1 MIAILL
7 RTVLIYVFL
16 IAIMRL
22 MGKRQLGE
30 LEVTDLVITLLL
42 SEIAT
47 IPITDRNTPLSYAIV
62 PVITLASFEVFTS
75 GLSLRFPKI
84 KMLLSPKPAV
94 LIRNGKPIRSE
105 MEKVRISL
113 DELLCELRQ
122 KNIADIAQVRY
133 AILESNG
140 KISIITNAADT
151 PPTAADM
158 EIDVQ
163 DNGILHIVFC
173 DGVYS
178 DDTLCQL
185 GHDRAWA
192 EAQMKKVGLMP
203 TEVFYMM
210 VDDGG
215 NVRIQRRDT

>member
-1 MIAILL
+1 MITILF

-47 IPITDRNTPLSYAIV
+47 IPITDRNTPLGYAIV

-75 GLSLRFPKI
+75 GLSLKFPKL
-84 KMLLSPKPAV
+84 KALLSPKPAL
-94 LIRNGKPIRSE
+94 LIRDGKPIRNE

-122 KNIADIAQVRY
+122 KNIADISQVRY

-151 PPTAADM
+151 PPTAADL
-158 EIDVQ
+158 EIEVT
-163 DNGILHIVFC
+163 DNGLLHIVFC

-178 DDTLCQL
+178 DTTIRRL

-192 EAQMKKVGLMP
+192 DAQMKKVGLEP
-203 TEVFYMM
+203 TQVFYMM
-210 VDDGG
+210 IDDNG

>member
-47 IPITDRNTPLSYAIV
+47 IPITDRNTPLSYAVV

-75 GLSLRFPKI
+75 GLSLRFPKL
-84 KMLLSPKPAV
+84 KRLLSPKPAV
-94 LIRNGKPIRSE
+94 LIRDGKPIRGE

-122 KNIADIAQVRY
+122 KNIADISQVRY

-151 PPTAADM
+151 PPTATDM
-158 EIDVQ
+158 QIEVR

-178 DDTLCQL
+178 DDTLRRL
-185 GHDRAWA
+185 GHDRVWA
-192 EAQMKKVGLMP
+192 DKQMKKAGLAP

-210 VDDGG
+210 IDDGG

>member
-1 MIAILL
+1 MITILL

-47 IPITDRNTPLSYAIV
+47 IPITDRNTPLSYAII

-94 LIRNGKPIRSE
+94 LIRDGKPIRSE

-122 KNIADIAQVRY
+122 KNIADISQVRY

-151 PPTAADM
+151 PPTASDM
-158 EIDVQ
+158 KIKVH
-163 DNGILHIVFC
+163 DNGLLHIVFC

-178 DDTLCQL
+178 DDTLRQL
-185 GHDRAWA
+185 GRDRAWA
-192 EAQMKKVGLMP
+192 DLQIKKAGLEPAQ
-203 TEVFYMM
+203 VFYMM
-210 VDDGG
+210 IDDSG
-215 NVRIQRRDT
+215 NIRIQRRDT